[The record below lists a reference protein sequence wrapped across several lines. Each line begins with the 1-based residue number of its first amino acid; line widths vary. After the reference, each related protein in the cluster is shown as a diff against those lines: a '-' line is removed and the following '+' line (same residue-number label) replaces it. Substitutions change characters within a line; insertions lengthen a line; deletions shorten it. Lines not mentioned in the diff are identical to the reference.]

1 MQKYQDTN
9 SYAYAPYMPDPVQQ
23 YVSSQ
28 SGADDAGSYNAE
40 SYNAEPSNDL
50 PSFVEPGYNGYS
62 GIVPYGP
69 PGAYNPGAFAVQS
82 GYEGYLVP
90 GPPQNSVE
98 TRDEPSPVSA
108 LTSSLPTFMR
118 MTSQLGRAFAF
129 LMSLLAVTVFGGG
142 ITTAICTF
150 TPLCTI
156 SFAVPFFGVRSG
168 VRNGAGKS
176 SIPDA
181 TAELLEKSVKMIKNM
196 QDDEKSNIAAK
207 SDVKLPETEVKSITE
222 KAEPLVKVEPLVKAD
237 TPPTK

>member
-1 MQKYQDTN
+1 MQKYQEAN
-9 SYAYAPYMPDPVQQ
+9 SYDGYDASRYAPYQPDPVQQ
-23 YVSSQ
+23 YVSQ
-28 SGADDAGSYNAE
+28 SGADDAYNAE

-50 PSFVEPGYNGYS
+50 PSYVEPGYNGYS

-98 TRDEPSPVSA
+98 TRDEPRPVSA
-108 LTSSLPTFMR
+108 LTSSVPTFMR

-156 SFAVPFFGVRSG
+156 SFAIPFFGVRSG
-168 VRNGAGKS
+168 FRNTDGKS

-207 SDVKLPETEVKSITE
+207 SDVKLPEAEVKSITE
-222 KAEPLVKVEPLVKAD
+222 KAEPLVKAD